1 MYHDC
6 NTLDTLSL
14 LDDMPSTASQARAIR
29 ATGKLQGGLD
39 PVETGRKGG
48 KARLRTMTAEQRSE
62 VARQGALALHLK
74 HRKQLL
80 SLVGPA
86 LDGLEEALKLAR
98 PHNGE
103 GGDPSAL
110 IKVVTAILDRTGF
123 HGKSGI
129 EVEGEIEHSGEIVH
143 RHQLLD
149 TSHLPLTVKRL
160 IAACVENDGWQLSEQ
175 LDLAIRAELPMLQM
189 KVESSTEK

>member
-1 MYHDC
+1 MRGGHD
-6 NTLDTLSL
+6 
-14 LDDMPSTASQARAIR
+14 PIA
-29 ATGKLQGGLD
+29 
-39 PVETGRKGG
+39 TGRKGG
-48 KARLRTMTAEQRSE
+48 LARKQNITPERASEIAKQARL
-62 VARQGALALHLK
+62 ALTLK
-74 HRKQLL
+74 HKQQLL
-80 SLVGPA
+80 DLVGPA
-86 LDGLEEALKLAR
+86 LDALKQALKTAR
-98 PHNGE
+98 KDN
-103 GGDPSAL
+103 DPSAL

-189 KVESSTEK
+189 KVEITRDKE

>member
-1 MYHDC
+1 MGTLRGGHDPKE
-6 NTLDTLSL
+6 
-14 LDDMPSTASQARAIR
+14 M
-29 ATGKLQGGLD
+29 GH
-39 PVETGRKGG
+39 KGG
-48 KARLRTMTAEQRSE
+48 SRRAVTTSAERRRE
-62 VARQGALALHLK
+62 IARQGALALHLK

-86 LDGLEEALKLAR
+86 LDGLEEALRLAR
-98 PHNGE
+98 GSKNTP
-103 GGDPSAL
+103 GDPTAL
-110 IKVVTAILDRTGF
+110 VRVVTAILDRTGF

-189 KVESSTEK
+189 KVESTSKKE

>member
-1 MYHDC
+1 MVKE
-6 NTLDTLSL
+6 
-14 LDDMPSTASQARAIR
+14 RAWKGPI
-29 ATGKLQGGLD
+29 D
-39 PVETGRKGG
+39 PAESGRRGAA
-48 KARLRTMTAEQRSE
+48 ARLRSTSAERRSE
-62 VARQGALALHLK
+62 IARQGALALHLK

-86 LDGLEEALKLAR
+86 LDGLEEALRLAR

-129 EVEGEIEHSGEIVH
+129 EVEGEIEHSGEIIH

-175 LDLAIRAELPMLQM
+175 LDLAIRSELPMLQI
-189 KVESSTEK
+189 KVESINKKE